1 MKNSKSIIGL
11 LLSLVLLLG
20 CVTPVCADEQTT
32 DPSETV
38 NQTEAT
44 QATQQET
51 QTQPT
56 SAGQT
61 LPGKEMVANAPVLK
75 GCSTLDA
82 QVPLRS
88 EAVLK
93 TAEAALLYEVNGDT
107 IVYGLNMDMKMSPG
121 SLVKIMTMLVALENI
136 DPSETVTVTDAD
148 MEAIPEDSNN
158 MGVKLGEELTY
169 EQLFYGMILFSGND
183 TAVVI
188 ARHVSGSEEEFVK
201 EMNKRA
207 KELGCKE
214 TNFTNVHGIYDENQ
228 YTTARDLAKIMK
240 RSIEFELFN
249 TVMGAEKYEMDP
261 TNEEPDGRTLFTRNY
276 MVSQLINEN
285 YYDYRVTGGK
295 TSADP
300 SDKRSMVATAEDNGL
315 KYIAVVIGT
324 KPVFDSD
331 GWSIKDFNEF
341 VEMKQ
346 MLDIG
351 FDGYVVKQV
360 LFDGQILTQYTVP
373 NGTNSVAVG
382 PDRSVV
388 TVIQQGVSLSDL
400 TITYE
405 KNATGTL
412 TAPVEKGERLDA
424 MQVWYGSVCLGEAV
438 LYAMN
443 SSDVR
448 PTVEENAGGMGQ
460 GFSIGLT
467 VFGILI
473 GAVVLFAASLY
484 IMRFVRIGMARKRS
498 RRRRNSRKRSR

>member
-1 MKNSKSIIGL
+1 MKNKKSIL
-11 LLSLVLLLG
+11 SFLLSLILLLG
-20 CVTPVCADEQTT
+20 CIAPVYADEQAAETT
-32 DPSETV
+32 ESD
-38 NQTEAT
+38 NQTET
-44 QATQQET
+44 VQETVQET
-51 QTQPT
+51 QVSPPE
-56 SAGQT
+56 GQA
-61 LPGKEMVANAPVLK
+61 PSGQMVANAPVVK

-82 QVPLRS
+82 QVPLRR

-93 TAEAALLYEVNGDT
+93 TAEAALLYEVNSDT
-107 IVYGLNMDMKMSPG
+107 IVYGFNMDMKMSPG

-136 DPSETVTVTDAD
+136 DPSETITVTEAD
-148 MEAIPEDSNN
+148 LEAIPEDSNN
-158 MGVKLGEELTY
+158 MGVKLGEEFTY

-183 TAVVI
+183 TAVVV

-214 TNFTNVHGIYDENQ
+214 TNFTNVHGIHDENQ

-240 RSIEFELFN
+240 RAIEFELFN
-249 TVMGAEKYEMDP
+249 TVMGAEKFEIDP
-261 TNEEPDGRTLFTRNY
+261 TNKEPDGRILFTRNY
-276 MVSQLINEN
+276 MVSVLSNEN

-295 TSADP
+295 TSSDP

-315 KYIAVVIGT
+315 EYIAVVIGT
-324 KPVFDSD
+324 KPVYDDD

-351 FDGYVVKQV
+351 FDGYVVRQV

-373 NGTNSVAVG
+373 NGMNSVAVG

-388 TVIQQGVSLSDL
+388 TVIPQGVALSDL
-400 TITYE
+400 TVTYE

-412 TAPVEKGERLDA
+412 TAPVEKGERLDV

-443 SSDVR
+443 SSEVR
-448 PTVEENAGGMGQ
+448 PSVEENAGGMGQ
-460 GFSIGLT
+460 GFSIGLI
-467 VFGILI
+467 VFGVLI
-473 GAVVLFAASLY
+473 GAVILFAASLY
-484 IMRFVRIGMARKRS
+484 IVRFVRISMARKRS
-498 RRRRNSRKRSR
+498 RRRRNGRRRSR